1 MQINLRLVKASQF
14 LCRFNLDVRYKPGKE
29 NIVPD
34 ALSQLV
40 STNTSKLPKDYNKLD
55 TLTMIDIQFKAVLVK
70 INDKF
75 QKQIFDRY
83 KKNNW

>member
-1 MQINLRLVKASQF
+1 MRINLKLVKVSQF
-14 LCRFNLDVRYKPGKE
+14 LCRFNLDVCHKPGKE

-40 STNTSKLPKDYNKLD
+40 STNTGKLPKNYNKLD
-55 TLTMIDIQFKAVLVK
+55 ALAIIDIQFKAVLVK

-75 QKQIFDRY
+75 QKQIFDGY
-83 KKNNW
+83 EEDNW